1 METKPNIIVLDD
13 DVAFVKYL
21 EAALTKLGATVFS
34 FTDPVEAL
42 RFLEVTS
49 CDALIMDVNMP
60 VICGRNVCSI
70 LRASSFGRSIPII
83 LISGDPSIEDYT
95 LYFKGVDFM
104 QKPCDIKTL
113 LRKVNMY
120 STIEKA
126 KESVNSMLEG
136 FKD

>member
-1 METKPNIIVLDD
+1 METTPNIVVLDD
-13 DVAFVKYL
+13 DKVFVKYL
-21 EAALTKLGATVFS
+21 DSALTKLGAKVFS
-34 FTDPVEAL
+34 FTDPVDAL

-60 VICGRNVCSI
+60 VICGKNICSI
-70 LRASSFGRSIPII
+70 LRASTFGKTLPII

-126 KESVNSMLEG
+126 QESVNSMLEG